1 MTVPTAP
8 TEGANMYDEL
18 IAVHT
23 IMRRG
28 AELTADAFARHAAG
42 EKMRTKTLLSTA
54 NWLVEFVHHHHA
66 SEDELFWPVL
76 RELFPAKVAELDGL
90 TAEHEAL
97 DAELRRL
104 GAAIH
109 GAGDEAAQAAQ
120 AAARVRDLL
129 VAHLGT
135 EEPALAEMFP
145 QVPDAEIVRLRKA
158 IVDGAPRSG
167 PDLVFG
173 LLEDPDRPRG
183 YALMMGAFPP
193 PLRWLRPV
201 LLGRYRARKKA
212 LGATA

>member
-8 TEGANMYDEL
+8 NEGAHMYDEL

-42 EKMRTKTLLSTA
+42 EKVRTKTLLSTA
-54 NWLVEFVHHHHA
+54 SWLVEFVHHHHA

-76 RELFPAKVAELDGL
+76 RELFPAKVAELDEL

-97 DAELRRL
+97 DAELRTL
-104 GAAIH
+104 GAAAR
-109 GAGDEAAQAAQ
+109 GAGDEAAK

-129 VAHLGT
+129 AAHLGT
-135 EEPALAEMFP
+135 EEPALAAMFP

-158 IVDGAPRSG
+158 IIDGAPRSG

-173 LLEDPDRPRG
+173 LLEDPGRPQG
-183 YALMMGAFPP
+183 YGLMMGDFPP

-201 LLGRYRARKKA
+201 LLNRYRARKKA